1 MGSLPAWSS
10 AGARGLEA
18 TTEAPLLRDLAGWTD
33 PAWTDQQPPQHVH
46 HERYDDKDDEYL
58 YCSQAIH
65 NYVRGSF
72 FALSFTYVE
81 YF

>member
-1 MGSLPAWSS
+1 MVRRLQALGAPTEGSLAAW
-10 AGARGLEA
+10 
-18 TTEAPLLRDLAGWTD
+18 P
-33 PAWTDQQPPQHVH
+33 DQQPPQHVH

-58 YCSQAIH
+58 FCSQAIR
-65 NYVRGSF
+65 NYARGSF